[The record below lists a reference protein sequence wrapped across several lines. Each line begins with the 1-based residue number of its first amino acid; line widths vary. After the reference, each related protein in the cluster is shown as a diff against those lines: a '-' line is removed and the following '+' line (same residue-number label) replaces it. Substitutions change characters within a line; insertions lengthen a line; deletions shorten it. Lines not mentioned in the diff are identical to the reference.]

1 MFQASLEEEMENL
14 DEVMSAQEEER
25 SRGKTTERTHKYQHD
40 PPPSIGFLLSSLR
53 QVLDLSE
60 KLTRKNEALVAEQ
73 QLLVRDKQLL
83 EARRGGSPAERLLL
97 P

>member
-1 MFQASLEEEMENL
+1 MENL
-14 DEVMSAQEEER
+14 DCMMTAHEEER
-25 SRGKTTERTHKYQHD
+25 SRGKTAGRTHKYQHNMI
-40 PPPSIGFLLSSLR
+40 PPFHSLLLSSLR